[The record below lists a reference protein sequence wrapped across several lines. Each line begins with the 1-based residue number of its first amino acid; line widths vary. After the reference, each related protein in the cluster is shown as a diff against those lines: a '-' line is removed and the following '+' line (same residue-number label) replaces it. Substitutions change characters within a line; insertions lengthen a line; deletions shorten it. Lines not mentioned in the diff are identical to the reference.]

1 MPSSRLRIFPSL
13 KISHKLSAMVVGG
26 ALVACLGVGVASF
39 VLAKRNLDSAEQ
51 RSLVTLVETRADS
64 LARYLDSIE
73 QDLAYQAV
81 NPAVHDALAQFSLA
95 WEAFGG
101 DAGKRLQKLYI
112 DDNPHPTG
120 KKDELD
126 AATDASDYSATHRK
140 YHPFFRKFLRARG
153 YYDIFLLDAKGN
165 VVYTVFKEPDYATNM
180 LDGQWKD
187 TDLGAAFRAVR
198 DDAKAGQVVFL
209 DFKPYAPSNGA
220 PASFIASPLIDG
232 SGKFVGVFVLQMPI
246 DAINSVMTAT
256 AGLGRTGETFI
267 VGRDG
272 LMRSQSRFTAEP
284 TILKRRVDGPAVDAA
299 LDGKRSAAEGTGS
312 GGQAA
317 LLAFAPFDFH
327 GTRWAFIAER
337 ALDEVFAPVR
347 EMRNAAAVAT
357 LVILLA
363 LAVVGF
369 LITRRFARPIGAMT
383 RTMTLL
389 ADGDREAEVPAR
401 DRGDEIGE
409 MARAVQVFKE
419 SMIENE
425 RLQAEQAAAEKRA
438 LEEEQRRA
446 EEQRGAEERAE
457 AGRRAAE
464 EKAAADR
471 RAAMLQLA
479 DEFETS
485 VGGVIETLGGAA
497 REMEASA
504 QTMSSTAEQTSQQS
518 SAAASATEEATASVQ
533 AVAGA
538 AEELAVTVQE
548 VGRQVEESAKIA
560 GTAASEAE
568 HTNAKVQGLADA
580 ASKIGEV
587 VNLINDIASQTNLL
601 ALNATIE
608 AARAG
613 DAGKGFAVVASEVKS
628 LANQTAKATEEIA
641 GQIGDIQAATS
652 DAVAAIASISQTIG
666 QVNEIAATITTA
678 VEQQGSA
685 TREIAAN
692 VQQAAQG
699 TQEITNNIV
708 QVNTAASETG
718 SASTQVLAA
727 AGELAKQGDGL
738 RSRIARFL
746 EDVRAA

>member
-1 MPSSRLRIFPSL
+1 LASSRLRIFPSL

-39 VLAKRNLDSAEQ
+39 VLAKRNLESAEQ

-81 NPAVHDALAQFSLA
+81 NPAVHDALSRFSLA
-95 WEAFGG
+95 WEAFGA

-120 KKDELD
+120 KKDEFD
-126 AATDASDYSATHRK
+126 AATDDSEYSAIHRK

-153 YYDIFLLDAKGN
+153 YYDIFLLDARGN
-165 VVYTVFKEPDYATNM
+165 VVYTVFKELDYATNM
-180 LDGQWKD
+180 IAGQWKD

-198 DDAKAGQVVFL
+198 DDAKAGQVVFF
-209 DFKPYAPSNGA
+209 DFKPYAPSSGA

-232 SGKFVGVFVLQMPI
+232 SGKFVGVLVFQMPI

-369 LITRRFARPIGAMT
+369 LMTRRFARPIGAMT

-548 VGRQVEESAKIA
+548 VGRQIAESARIA
-560 GTAASEAE
+560 RAAVDEVGI
-568 HTNAKVQGLADA
+568 TNGKVQGLADA
-580 ASKIGEV
+580 AQKIGEV
-587 VNLINDIASQTNLL
+587 VKLINDIASQTNLL

-628 LANQTAKATEEIA
+628 LASQTARATEEIA
-641 GQIGDIQAATS
+641 GQIGAIQSATGE
-652 DAVAAIASISQTIG
+652 AVEAIGSIGATIGKVNDIASTI
-666 QVNEIAATITTA
+666 ASA
-678 VEQQGSA
+678 VEQQNAA
-685 TREIAAN
+685 TAEIAGNAT
-692 VQQAAQG
+692 QAAAG
-699 TQEITNNIV
+699 NQEVSTNV
-708 QVNTAASETG
+708 AGVSEAASETG
-718 SASTQVLAA
+718 AAASQVLSSAK
-727 AGELAKQGDGL
+727 ELTAQADVLKTTVDQ
-738 RSRIARFL
+738 FL
-746 EDVRAA
+746 ETVRAA